1 MASKL
6 IPVPGRLLL
15 DTCILNRL
23 YDEGGYIFDGAPPT
37 GTEDD
42 EKAEEE
48 VEPDLQALRS
58 IFLVNQRANFQLLV
72 SPLTV
77 AEVANTQQFGDCI
90 RRLGWVLEV
99 LDHWLIM
106 LDETGSRVAAGGS
119 VRHRFKLTP
128 ELQAFEAALLEI
140 PDFRRDPFDR
150 LLLIQYRMGDC
161 DAFLTTDRATI
172 WRHRA
177 ALHDLNVC
185 VLTPS
190 EYWELLRPWAGLW
203 L

>member
-1 MASKL
+1 MTSSL

-23 YDEGGYIFDGAPPT
+23 YDEGGYIFDGAAAV
-37 GTEDD
+37 GTES
-42 EKAEEE
+42 EEE
-48 VEPDLQALRS
+48 VEPDLRALRA
-58 IFLVNQRANFQLLV
+58 IFLVNQRADFQLLV

-77 AEVANTQQFGDCI
+77 AEVANTQQFSDRS

-119 VRHRFKLTP
+119 VRHRFKLTS
-128 ELQAFEAALLEI
+128 ELQAFESALLEI

-150 LLLIQYRMGDC
+150 LLLIQYKMGDC
-161 DAFLTTDRATI
+161 DAFLTTDRDTI
-172 WRHRA
+172 WRHR
-177 ALHDLNVC
+177 LILRELGVC
-185 VLTPS
+185 VLTPL
-190 EYWELLRPWAGLW
+190 EYWELLRPWAALW
-203 L
+203 R

>member
-1 MASKL
+1 MASEL

-23 YDEGGYIFDGAPPT
+23 YDEGGYIFDGAPAI
-37 GTEDD
+37 GTES
-42 EKAEEE
+42 EEE
-48 VEPDLQALRS
+48 VEPDLRALRA
-58 IFLVNQRANFQLLV
+58 IFLVNQRADFQLLI

-77 AEVANTQQFGDCI
+77 AEVANTQQFSDRS

-128 ELQAFEAALLEI
+128 ELQAFESALLEI

-150 LLLIQYRMGDC
+150 VLLIQYKMGDC
-161 DAFLTTDRATI
+161 DAFLTTDRDTI
-172 WRHRA
+172 WRHRVI
-177 ALHDLNVC
+177 LRELGVC

-190 EYWELLRPWAGLW
+190 EYWELLRPWAALW
-203 L
+203 R